1 MLKIISV
8 QSPPEW
14 ILSVKFNDGRS
25 GSFDVKPF
33 MTSDYFCALKN
44 QNYFDKVDLFFSGV
58 GWPDGQDF
66 SADTIAAHLCET
78 ENKVIA
84 RL

>member
-8 QSPPEW
+8 QALPECV
-14 ILSVKFNDGRS
+14 LRVKFNDGRS

-33 MTSDYFCALKN
+33 MTSDYFGALKN

-58 GWPDGQDF
+58 GWPEGQDF
-66 SADTIAAHLCET
+66 GPDTIAAHLRET